1 MQNQLSFGRQAKTAL
16 CYMPGQHDMRSRK
29 AIWRLLSI
37 IMYAVVLLFSK
48 AMESEVY
55 DLEFDQESETKIR
68 F

>member
-16 CYMPGQHDMRSRK
+16 CYVHDMRSRK

-48 AMESEVY
+48 VMENEVY
-55 DLEFDQESETKIR
+55 ELEFDQESETKIR